1 MSTKEIELPRGD
13 TFDSQMRRYT
23 FSEGQVRDILAIYTQ
38 AQQDEIDRLRSEVD
52 DLKMSIAFAE
62 LVDESP

>member
-38 AQQDEIDRLRSEVD
+38 AQQDEIDRLRAEVD
-52 DLKMSIAFAE
+52 GLKMSIALAE
-62 LVDESP
+62 MGDE